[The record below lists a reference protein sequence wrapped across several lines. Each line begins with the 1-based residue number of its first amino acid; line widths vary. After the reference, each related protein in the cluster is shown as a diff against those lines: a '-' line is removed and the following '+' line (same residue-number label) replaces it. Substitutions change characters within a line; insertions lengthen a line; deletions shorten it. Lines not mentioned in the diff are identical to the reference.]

1 MISFLR
7 GRLTDRAATRAV
19 IDVAGVG
26 YIMAISLATYEQLPE
41 AGGQVSLFTHLHVR
55 EDRMELFAFFTI
67 EERSMFELLIGVSGI
82 GPTLA
87 LIILS
92 GTTIGDLQ
100 KAIVNEN
107 ISELTL
113 IKGVGKRTAERIVL
127 DLREKVQITDS
138 KFFEISSRDNSNK
151 VEQEAEMA
159 LRALGM
165 SANEASKVIVKVAKR
180 GKLDMS
186 VQDLIKSALRER

>member
-41 AGGQVSLFTHLHVR
+41 VGGQVSLFTHLHVR
-55 EDRMELFAFFTI
+55 EDRMELFAFFTV

-92 GTTIGDLQ
+92 GTPIGDLQ

-165 SANEASKVIVKVAKR
+165 SANEASKVIVKVTKR
-180 GKLDMS
+180 GKLGMS

>member
-7 GRLTDRAATRAV
+7 GELIDSAATKAV

-26 YIMAISLATYEQLPE
+26 YGLAISLATYGKLPE
-41 AGGQVSLFTHLHVR
+41 LGSRVSLFTHLHVR
-55 EDRMELFAFFTI
+55 EDRMELFGFFTV

-87 LIILS
+87 LMILS
-92 GTTIGDLQ
+92 GTTIEDLQ

-107 ISELTL
+107 ISALTR
-113 IKGVGKRTAERIVL
+113 IKGVGKRTSERIVI
-127 DLREKVQITDS
+127 DLREKVKITDS
-138 KFFEISSRDNSNK
+138 KFLEKSSKGDACK
-151 VEQEAEMA
+151 VEKEAEMA

-165 SANEASKVIVKVAKR
+165 SANEASKVIFKVAER
-180 GKLDMS
+180 GELDLS
-186 VQDLIKSALRER
+186 VQDLIKLALRER

>member
-41 AGGQVSLFTHLHVR
+41 VGGQVSLFTHLHVR

-92 GTTIGDLQ
+92 GTAIGDLQ